1 MFRFMYGKTPS
12 PVGKSPTP
20 TPKRRG
26 AKSKESFYDF
36 ANRASPMDHA
46 ASRRVPMERSPT
58 PKSRTVTPFHSARSS
73 TTPKKKRCPNGSRK
87 NKKSVC
93 VKRGSR
99 CAVGTRKNRKTRVC
113 EPK

>member
-1 MFRFMYGKTPS
+1 MYGKTPS

-26 AKSKESFYDF
+26 SKSKESFYDF
-36 ANRASPMDHA
+36 ANRASPMDHV
-46 ASRRVPMERSPT
+46 ASRRVPMEPT
-58 PKSRTVTPFHSARSS
+58 PKSMTVTPFHSARSS

-113 EPK
+113 EPKKN